1 MNNTLKVIS
10 VTLILSFVVSTVFSA
25 PISKILAGKIIQN
38 KIVHDSKSESFRLKN
53 IIEVYENNVCL
64 FYLAELSPRGYMIIS
79 ADDNLWPVIAYSWE
93 NNADLTNNLTEFF
106 KHDVA
111 KRLEAVDKLP
121 ATMIAERKAAWEKLL
136 NDDFTRETMLEQW
149 PAEGTTSSGGWIE
162 TNWNQTAPWNAM
174 CPIDPVSGGR
184 SYTGCP
190 ATAMAMILNYHKTT
204 NETQFT
210 DADDYHHNYAGRNY
224 YIDDDY
230 EVNGFPS
237 FPDLNKYLDTVN
249 MHWFE
254 HEGLLSNQ
262 DMAALTFACGVA
274 ATQVFTSEGSGTF
287 GVNQALA
294 AYYRFGCENVILYT
308 ETDAEL
314 FPKLISNM
322 QNALPAHFAIVDEA
336 WSSGHNVVVD
346 GYNTDNYFHVN
357 FGWGGTYNGWYLL
370 PDEMPY
376 GLTVIEGIE
385 VDIMKDDASDI
396 AQSQKSNKISIYP
409 NPTNEKF
416 TISNCVDDYELQI
429 FDLTGRLIC
438 SQKIYGEN
446 VEVETSSLTEGIYVV
461 SVHNENEKVYST
473 KLQIIK

>member
-1 MNNTLKVIS
+1 MNNPVKVIS

-25 PISKILAGKIIQN
+25 PVSKTFAGKIAQN
-38 KIVHDSKSESFRLKN
+38 KIMQDSKSESFSVKN

-79 ADDNLWPVIAYSWE
+79 ADDNLWPIVSYSWE
-93 NNADLTNNLTEFF
+93 NNADLNSNLTEFF
-106 KHDVA
+106 KHDIA
-111 KRLEAVDKLP
+111 KRLESVNKLP
-121 ATMIAERKAAWEKLL
+121 EKLIAERKAAWEKLL

-149 PAEGTTSSGGWIE
+149 PAEGTTTSGGWIE

-204 NETQFT
+204 NGTQFT

-230 EVNGFPS
+230 AANGFPS

-254 HEGLLSNQ
+254 HTGLLSNQ

-274 ATQVFTSEGSGTF
+274 ATQVFTSGGSGTF

-294 AYYRFGCENVILYT
+294 AYYRFGCENAILYT
-308 ETDAEL
+308 ESDEEL
-314 FPKLISNM
+314 FPTLISNM
-322 QNALPAHFAIVDEA
+322 QNALPAHFAIVDED
-336 WSSGHNVVVD
+336 WQSGHNVVVD

-357 FGWGGTYNGWYLL
+357 FGWGGSFNGWYLL

-376 GLTVIEGIE
+376 GLTVIEGVV
-385 VDIMKDDASDI
+385 VDIMKNDASEIVQNDN
-396 AQSQKSNKISIYP
+396 SNLISIYP

-416 TISNCVDDYELQI
+416 TISNCEDNSELQI

-438 SQKIYGEN
+438 SQKIYGED
-446 VEVETSSLTEGIYVV
+446 VEVKTSSLTGGIYIV
-461 SVHNENEKVYST
+461 SVQNENEQVFST

>member
-1 MNNTLKVIS
+1 
-10 VTLILSFVVSTVFSA
+10 
-25 PISKILAGKIIQN
+25 
-38 KIVHDSKSESFRLKN
+38 
-53 IIEVYENNVCL
+53 
-64 FYLAELSPRGYMIIS
+64 
-79 ADDNLWPVIAYSWE
+79 
-93 NNADLTNNLTEFF
+93 
-106 KHDVA
+106 
-111 KRLEAVDKLP
+111 
-121 ATMIAERKAAWEKLL
+121 
-136 NDDFTRETMLEQW
+136 
-149 PAEGTTSSGGWIE
+149 
-162 TNWNQTAPWNAM
+162 
-174 CPIDPVSGGR
+174 
-184 SYTGCP
+184 
-190 ATAMAMILNYHKTT
+190 MAMILNYHKTT

-230 EVNGFPS
+230 AANGFPS

-254 HEGLLSNQ
+254 HAGLLSNQ

-294 AYYRFGCENVILYT
+294 AYYRFGCENAILYT
-308 ETDAEL
+308 ESDEEL
-314 FPKLISNM
+314 FPALISNM

-357 FGWGGTYNGWYLL
+357 FGWGGSFNGWYLL

-376 GLTVIEGIE
+376 GLTVIEGVV

-396 AQSQKSNKISIYP
+396 VQSQKSNEISIYP

-416 TISNCVDDYELQI
+416 TISNCLDNSELKI

-438 SQKIYGEN
+438 SQKIYGED
-446 VEVETSSLTEGIYVV
+446 VEVKTSSLTGGIYIV
-461 SVHNENEKVYST
+461 SVQNENEQVFST